1 MVERGMEEHT
11 SWRKHDPVLVTIQQ
25 MPSFCTTVYCTDQVT
40 FSIWKGA
47 MDNSLSLG
55 ADQFVKFQQA
65 VTTATVISSSK
76 FAELPTALATVP
88 EPRFT
93 GNRVTR

>member
-1 MVERGMEEHT
+1 METVQRFCEFYHN
-11 SWRKHDPVLVTIQQ
+11 SASFSSQKRPPIRLRPIWR
-25 MPSFCTTVYCTDQVT
+25 
-40 FSIWKGA
+40 GA

-55 ADQFVKFQQA
+55 TDQLVKFQQA

-76 FAELPTALATVP
+76 FAELPTALATV

>member
-1 MVERGMEEHT
+1 MHT
-11 SWRKHDPVLVTIQQ
+11 SWREHDPVLVTMQQ
-25 MPSFCTTVYCTDQVT
+25 MPSFCTTVYCTAQVT

-47 MDNSLSLG
+47 MNNSLSLG

-76 FAELPTALATVP
+76 FAELPTALVTVP

>member
-1 MVERGMEEHT
+1 
-11 SWRKHDPVLVTIQQ
+11 
-25 MPSFCTTVYCTDQVT
+25 
-40 FSIWKGA
+40 

-65 VTTATVISSSK
+65 VTTATVIFSSK

>member
-1 MVERGMEEHT
+1 
-11 SWRKHDPVLVTIQQ
+11 
-25 MPSFCTTVYCTDQVT
+25 
-40 FSIWKGA
+40 

-65 VTTATVISSSK
+65 VTTATVISSSI
-76 FAELPTALATVP
+76 FAELPTALATV